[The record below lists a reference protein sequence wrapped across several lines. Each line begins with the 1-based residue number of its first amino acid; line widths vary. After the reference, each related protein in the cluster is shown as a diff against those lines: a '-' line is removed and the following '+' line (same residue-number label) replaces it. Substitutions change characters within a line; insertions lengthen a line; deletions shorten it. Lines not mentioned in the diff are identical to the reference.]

1 MPNLKPMPAAAATP
15 QPDPFALLA
24 SLPVAVL
31 AVGRDRVIRF
41 VNLAA
46 QQLLD
51 ASDSALLGQDLTG
64 FVPGDSPLFTLIDQA
79 IQQDRSVADYGMLL
93 ESPRIGRRTVSVT
106 VAPLVEPPD
115 LAVVSLFEESVAR
128 RIDTQLNRRH
138 AARSMTAMAAML
150 AHEIKNPLSGI
161 RGAAQLL
168 EQTVG
173 DDDRALTRL
182 ICEETDRIV
191 RLVDRMDAFSDPSPL
206 NRDPVN
212 IHEVLERA
220 RQVAQ
225 TGFGRHVRFIE
236 RYDPSLP
243 PVPGQFDQ
251 LVQVFLNLIKN
262 AVEAVAED
270 GEIILTTAY
279 QRGVAIAVQG
289 TSQRLNLPLMVAI
302 QDNGP
307 GIPDDLK
314 DHLFDPFVTT
324 KAEGSGLGLSLV
336 AKIIGDHGG
345 LIGFESEPR
354 RTVFKISLPI
364 HAEPAPTGDSEDN
377 GSEA

>member
-1 MPNLKPMPAAAATP
+1 MPNLKPILAAAADP

-31 AVGRDRVIRF
+31 AVGHDRVIRF

-51 ASDSALLGQDLTG
+51 ASESALLGQELTG
-64 FVPGDSPLFTLIDQA
+64 LVPGDSPLFALIDQA

-106 VAPLVEPPD
+106 VAPLVDPPD
-115 LAVVSLFEESVAR
+115 IAVVSLFEESVAR

-173 DDDRALTRL
+173 DEDRALTRL

-243 PVPGQFDQ
+243 PVSGQFDQ

-270 GEIILTTAY
+270 GEIVLTTAY

-324 KAEGSGLGLSLV
+324 KAEGSGLGLALV

-364 HAEPAPTGDSEDN
+364 HAGAVSTGNGEDN

>member
-1 MPNLKPMPAAAATP
+1 MPSLKPIPAI
-15 QPDPFALLA
+15 QPAPPNPLALLA

-31 AVGRDRVIRF
+31 AVGRDRLIRF

-51 ASDSALLGQDLTG
+51 ASESALLGQDLAG
-64 FVPGDSPLFTLIDQA
+64 IVPGDSPLFALIDQA
-79 IQQDRSVADYGMLL
+79 IQQDRSVADYDMLL

-106 VAPLVEPPD
+106 VAPLVDPPD

-138 AARSMTAMAAML
+138 AARSMTALAAML

-206 NRDPVN
+206 DRTPVN

-220 RQVAQ
+220 RRVAE
-225 TGFGRHVRFIE
+225 TGFARHVRFIE

-243 PVPGQFDQ
+243 SVAGHFDQ
-251 LVQVFLNLIKN
+251 LIQVVLNLIKN
-262 AVEAVAED
+262 AAEAVAED
-270 GEIILTTAY
+270 GEIILATAY
-279 QRGVAIAVQG
+279 QRGVAIAVPG
-289 TSQRLNLPLMVAI
+289 TGGRVNLPLLVTI
-302 QDNGP
+302 QDNGN

-324 KAEGSGLGLSLV
+324 KAEGSGLGLALV

-345 LIGFESEPR
+345 LIGFESERR
-354 RTVFKISLPI
+354 RTMFRISLPI
-364 HAEPAPTGDSEDN
+364 WAERLADDRGGD
-377 GSEA
+377 

>member
-1 MPNLKPMPAAAATP
+1 MPSLKQIPSIAPP
-15 QPDPFALLA
+15 PPDPFALLA

-31 AVGRDRVIRF
+31 AVGRDRVIRY

-51 ASDSALLGQDLTG
+51 ASESALVGQDLTG
-64 FVPGDSPLFTLIDQA
+64 IVPADSPLFTLIDQA

-93 ESPRIGRRTVSVT
+93 ESPRIGRRTVTVT
-106 VAPLVEPPD
+106 VGALVDPPD

-173 DDDRALTRL
+173 DEDRALTRL

-206 NRDPVN
+206 NRDAVN

-225 TGFGRHVRFIE
+225 TGFGRHVRFVE

-243 PVPGQFDQ
+243 PVSGQFDQ

-262 AVEAVAED
+262 AVEAVPED
-270 GEIILTTAY
+270 GEIIITTAY
-279 QRGVAIAVQG
+279 QRGVVIAVPG
-289 TSQRLNLPLMVAI
+289 TSQRLNLPLVVAI
-302 QDNGP
+302 QDNGD
-307 GIPDDLK
+307 GISDDLK
-314 DHLFDPFVTT
+314 EHLFDPFVTT
-324 KAEGSGLGLSLV
+324 KAEGSGLGLALV

-354 RTVFKISLPI
+354 RTVFRISLPI
-364 HAEPAPTGDSEDN
+364 HAEPAVNGDSDH
-377 GSEA
+377 GSK

>member
-1 MPNLKPMPAAAATP
+1 
-15 QPDPFALLA
+15 
-24 SLPVAVL
+24 
-31 AVGRDRVIRF
+31 
-41 VNLAA
+41 
-46 QQLLD
+46 
-51 ASDSALLGQDLTG
+51 
-64 FVPGDSPLFTLIDQA
+64 
-79 IQQDRSVADYGMLL
+79 
-93 ESPRIGRRTVSVT
+93 
-106 VAPLVEPPD
+106 
-115 LAVVSLFEESVAR
+115 
-128 RIDTQLNRRH
+128 
-138 AARSMTAMAAML
+138 ML

-206 NRDPVN
+206 AREPVN

-279 QRGVAIAVQG
+279 QRGVAIAVPG
-289 TSQRLNLPLMVAI
+289 TSQRMNLPLMVAI
-302 QDNGP
+302 QDNGE

-364 HAEPAPTGDSEDN
+364 HAEPVASGDSEDN
-377 GSEA
+377 GSEP

>member
-1 MPNLKPMPAAAATP
+1 
-15 QPDPFALLA
+15 
-24 SLPVAVL
+24 
-31 AVGRDRVIRF
+31 VIRY

-51 ASDSALLGQDLTG
+51 ASESALVGQDLTG
-64 FVPGDSPLFTLIDQA
+64 IVPADSPLFTLIDQA

-93 ESPRIGRRTVSVT
+93 ESPRIGRRTVTVT
-106 VAPLVEPPD
+106 VGALVDPPD

-173 DDDRALTRL
+173 DEDRALTRL

-206 NRDPVN
+206 NRDAVN

-225 TGFGRHVRFIE
+225 TGFGRHVRFVE

-243 PVPGQFDQ
+243 PVSGQFDQ

-262 AVEAVAED
+262 AVEAVPED
-270 GEIILTTAY
+270 GEIIITTAY
-279 QRGVAIAVQG
+279 QRGVVIAVPG
-289 TSQRLNLPLMVAI
+289 TSQRLNLPLVVAI
-302 QDNGP
+302 QDNGD

-314 DHLFDPFVTT
+314 EHLFDPFVTT
-324 KAEGSGLGLSLV
+324 KAEGSGLGLALV

-354 RTVFKISLPI
+354 RTVFRISLPI
-364 HAEPAPTGDSEDN
+364 HAEPAVNGDSDH
-377 GSEA
+377 GSK

>member
-1 MPNLKPMPAAAATP
+1 MPNLKPIPVVAAEP

-51 ASDSALLGQDLTG
+51 ASESALLGQDLTG
-64 FVPGDSPLFTLIDQA
+64 FVPGDSPLFALIDQA
-79 IQQDRSVADYGMLL
+79 IHQDRSVADYGMLL

-106 VAPLVEPPD
+106 VAPLVDPPD

-191 RLVDRMDAFSDPSPL
+191 RLVDRMDVFSDPSPL
-206 NRDPVN
+206 AREPVN

-243 PVPGQFDQ
+243 PVPGHFDQ

-270 GEIILTTAY
+270 GEIVLTTAY

-336 AKIIGDHGG
+336 AKIVGDHGG

-364 HAEPAPTGDSEDN
+364 HAEPVATGDSEHN
-377 GSEA
+377 GSER